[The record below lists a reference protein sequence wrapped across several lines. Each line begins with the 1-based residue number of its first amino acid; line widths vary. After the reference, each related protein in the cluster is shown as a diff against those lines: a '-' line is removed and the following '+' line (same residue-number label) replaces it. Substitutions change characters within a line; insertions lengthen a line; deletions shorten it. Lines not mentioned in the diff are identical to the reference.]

1 MPKPNALERT
11 IELDGG
17 ATTLVEGAVV
27 GHLGFGVEELGVFW
41 CLGP

>member
-11 IELDGG
+11 VELAGG
-17 ATTLVEGAVV
+17 AATLVEGAVV
-27 GHLGFGVEELGVFW
+27 GPLGFRVEELGVFW